1 MRHPQAIDYA
11 RLKNES
17 AETCDKDIWMAY
29 GRSKLSQILMT
40 KVGIPPS
47 SLGIANDVK
56 FMCVM
61 C

>member
-1 MRHPQAIDYA
+1 MRHPQAIDYTH
-11 RLKNES
+11 LKNES
-17 AETCDKDIWMAY
+17 AKTYDGWMAY

-40 KVGIPPS
+40 KVGIPPC